1 MDNNNLENFV
11 KYLEDYSP
19 TNIAFYNTCSDFFE
33 KYGDNISEESICE
46 YIAKKKYTTFKGV
59 RRLLTLISA
68 YGKSA
73 GSKETVALAKNLDA
87 KKLWSQTT
95 APSNRFVSY
104 AQFQDIYNSLDS
116 DYAINGLYC
125 RTLFLAVY
133 EGVYSG
139 TFDVLANLRASDIHG
154 NVLTL
159 RTDNGHVYD
168 FEVSQMLADNLRELS
183 RVKEWA
189 IQKGDVWCYLD
200 MTSAYDDSCF
210 KVCVKETLDKDISV
224 SVRRKLR
231 SLFGKTIID
240 FVHDKTCHPYQFYVS
255 GLLHRITPTL
265 KAEGLTISD
274 ALKAP
279 YSQVAV
285 KILRDEMTRCNDL
298 SDVATLRTS
307 MSGYLDMFME

>member
-1 MDNNNLENFV
+1 MNHNKLEIFI
-11 KYLEDYSP
+11 KYMEDFAP
-19 TNIAFYNTCSDFFE
+19 THVAFYRTCADFFDQ
-33 KYGDNISEESICE
+33 YGDNITEENICE
-46 YIAKKKYTTFKGV
+46 YITKKKYTTFKGV

-68 YGKSA
+68 YGKSV
-73 GSKETVALAKNLDA
+73 GDKEAVALAKNLDA
-87 KKLWSQTT
+87 KELWNKTT
-95 APSNRFVSY
+95 LPSNRFVSY
-104 AQFQDIYNSLDS
+104 AQFQDIYNTLDS
-116 DYAINGLYC
+116 DYAINGLYY

-168 FEVSQMLADNLRELS
+168 FEVSQLLADNLRELS
-183 RVKEWA
+183 CVKEWA

-200 MTSAYDDSCF
+200 MTSAYDDNCF
-210 KVCVKETLDKDISV
+210 KVCVRESLDKDISV

-231 SLFGKTIID
+231 SLFCKTIID

-265 KAEGLTISD
+265 KAEGLTIKD
-274 ALKAP
+274 ALQAP

-298 SDVATLRTS
+298 SDVMTLRLS
-307 MSGYLDMFME
+307 VSGYLNILIE